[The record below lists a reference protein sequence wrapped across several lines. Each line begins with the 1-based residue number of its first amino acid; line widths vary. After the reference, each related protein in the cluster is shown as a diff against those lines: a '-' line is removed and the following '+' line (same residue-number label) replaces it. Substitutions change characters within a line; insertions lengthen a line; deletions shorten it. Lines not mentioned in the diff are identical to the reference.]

1 MPTGL
6 SKIKRASML
15 KDEDIMKR
23 AYTLEEIASTGHSE
37 RHAKHCMQSL
47 LINRGFS
54 VANVMASTGQT
65 GIQAPQPMHISWI
78 NLLLSYSLQ

>member
-1 MPTGL
+1 
-6 SKIKRASML
+6 ML

-54 VANVMASTGQT
+54 GSKRYGINRTNRNTGAT
-65 GIQAPQPMHISWI
+65 TDAYF
-78 NLLLSYSLQ
+78 LD